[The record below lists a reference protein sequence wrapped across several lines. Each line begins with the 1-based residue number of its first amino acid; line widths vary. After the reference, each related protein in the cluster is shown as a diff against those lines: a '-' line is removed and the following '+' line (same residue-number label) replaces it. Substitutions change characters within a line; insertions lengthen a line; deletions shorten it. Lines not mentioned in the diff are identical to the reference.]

1 MAFLRSI
8 VGNLLPMSCDFR
20 SLTNMIVNF
29 PTAFGHPISSKSASL
44 HSGIENQDFI
54 DLFLLVS
61 VPDLGSCR
69 DFN

>member
-8 VGNLLPMSCDFR
+8 VENLLPVSCDFR
-20 SLTNMIVNF
+20 SLTNMTVNF

-54 DLFLLVS
+54 DLFLLIL

>member
-29 PTAFGHPISSKSASL
+29 PTAFGHLISSKSASL
-44 HSGIENQDFI
+44 HSGIENQDFT

-61 VPDLGSCR
+61 VPDLGSCK